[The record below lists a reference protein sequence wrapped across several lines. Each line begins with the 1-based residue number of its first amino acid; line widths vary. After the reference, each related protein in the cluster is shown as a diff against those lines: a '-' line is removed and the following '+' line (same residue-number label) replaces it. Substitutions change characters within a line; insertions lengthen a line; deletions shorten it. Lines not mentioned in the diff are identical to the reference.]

1 MDATLWIPIFIDKVL
16 WSPLTCGS
24 LAGLAAVFIW
34 IALVPS
40 QPVRLVQE
48 RLNDYLKHKEIIEDE
63 NVRAPFSVR
72 VVVPMLRRILKIAGS
87 LAPKRNLEAIRK
99 LLIQAGEP
107 GGLSVLDFFGL
118 RLLLGVIGGG
128 LCFLVLKRI
137 SLPIALMGALPVG
150 GIISFLTLFWLRS
163 KAKQRN
169 QEITRALA
177 DALDMMTIAVE
188 AGLAFE
194 SSLLRVADRWDNAL
208 SREFRR
214 VVMEMRLGTPRDLAL
229 QHLAERTDSEDLRL
243 FVAVLVQANQLGLS
257 IAQVLHS
264 QAAQMRMR
272 RRQRA
277 EEKARQAGIKM
288 LFPLVF
294 LIFPALMVVVLG
306 PAVPTLL
313 QVMRRLTGGG

>member
-1 MDATLWIPIFIDKVL
+1 MDSTALLNLAGRWL
-16 WSPLTCGS
+16 WSPLAFGALAS
-24 LAGLAAVFIW
+24 LATAFIW
-34 IALVPS
+34 IALTPS
-40 QPVRLVQE
+40 RPARMVRVRL
-48 RLNDYLKHKEIIEDE
+48 DSYLQPKEASDDE
-63 NVRAPFSVR
+63 ELRASFSAR
-72 VVVPMLRRILKIAGS
+72 VLAPLLRRLLQAAGA
-87 LAPKRNLEAIRK
+87 LAPKRNLEATRK
-99 LLIQAGEP
+99 LLVQAGEP
-107 GGLSVLDFFGL
+107 WGLSALDFLGL
-118 RLLLGVIGGG
+118 RLLFGVLGGG
-128 LCFLVLKRI
+128 LGLLVLKRSFPMALI
-137 SLPIALMGALPVG
+137 GAVPIG
-150 GIISFLTLFWLRS
+150 GIASFLPLFWLRS
-163 KAKQRN
+163 RAKRRN

-194 SSLLRVADRWDNAL
+194 SAMLKVADRWDNAL

-214 VVMEMRLGTPRDLAL
+214 AVMEMRLGTPRDVAL
-229 QHLAERTDSEDLRL
+229 QRIAERADVEDLRL

-264 QAAQMRMR
+264 QAAQMRLR

-306 PAVPTLL
+306 PTVPTLIEL
-313 QVMRRLTGGG
+313 MRQLTGGG

>member
-1 MDATLWIPIFIDKVL
+1 MDTGLLIRIAGGVV
-16 WSPLTCGS
+16 WSPLTFGVLAS
-24 LAGLAAVFIW
+24 LATALIW
-34 IALVPS
+34 IALTPS
-40 QPVRLVQE
+40 RPARMVRE
-48 RLNDYLKHKEIIEDE
+48 RLDGYLNPKEVVEDE
-63 NVRAPFSVR
+63 GTHESFNVRVL
-72 VVVPMLRRILKIAGS
+72 VPVLRRILHIAGAF
-87 LAPKRNLEAIRK
+87 APKRNLEAMRK
-99 LLIQAGEP
+99 LLIEAGEP

-118 RLLLGVIGGG
+118 RLLFGVIGGG
-128 LCFLVLKRI
+128 FCFLVLKRI
-137 SLPIALMGALPVG
+137 SLPIALMGTIPVG
-150 GIISFLTLFWLRS
+150 GIISFLPLFWLRS

-169 QEITRALA
+169 HEITRALA

-194 SSLLRVADRWDNAL
+194 SALLRVADRWDNAL

-214 VVMEMRLGTPRDLAL
+214 AVVEMRLGAPRDVAL
-229 QHLAERTDSEDLRL
+229 QHVAERADVEDLRM
-243 FVAVLVQANQLGLS
+243 FVAILVQANQLGLS
-257 IAQVLHS
+257 IGQVLHS

-313 QVMRRLTGGG
+313 QVMRSLTGGG

>member
-1 MDATLWIPIFIDKVL
+1 MDATLTQVFVDKLL
-16 WSPLTCGS
+16 WSPLTVGS
-24 LAGLAAVFIW
+24 LAGLATVFVW

-40 QPVRLVQE
+40 RPVRMVQE
-48 RLNDYLKHKEIIEDE
+48 RLNDYLNHKEVAEDE
-63 NVRAPFSVR
+63 DMRAPFSVR
-72 VVVPMLRRILKIAGS
+72 VLVPMLRRVLKVAGT
-87 LAPKRNLEAIRK
+87 LAPKRNLEAMRK

-118 RLLLGVIGGG
+118 RLLFGVLGGG
-128 LCFLVLKRI
+128 LGFMVLRRNSIPVALV
-137 SLPIALMGALPVG
+137 GALCLG
-150 GIISFLTLFWLRS
+150 GILSFLPLFWLRS
-163 KAKQRN
+163 RAKRRN

-194 SSLLRVADRWDNAL
+194 SALLRVADRWDNAL

-229 QHLAERTDSEDLRL
+229 QHLAERTNSEDLRM
-243 FVAVLVQANQLGLS
+243 FVAILVQANQLGLS

-277 EEKARQAGIKM
+277 EERARQAGIKM

-306 PAVPTLL
+306 PAVPTLI